1 MVLDHDILNKVE
13 CTGYALGFMSLDKE
27 VSLPTWGEGAMASS
41 SPPGSHTAC
50 SAPAPNPG
58 TTSDGLALQTEREI
72 PGRMRRLQDFAV
84 GPLRL
89 DLNGFVRR
97 AQ

>member
-27 VSLPTWGEGAMASS
+27 VSFPTWGEGATASS

-58 TTSDGLALQTEREI
+58 TTSDL
-72 PGRMRRLQDFAV
+72 
-84 GPLRL
+84 
-89 DLNGFVRR
+89 
-97 AQ
+97 

>member
-1 MVLDHDILNKVE
+1 MVLDLDILNKVE

-27 VSLPTWGEGAMASS
+27 VSFPTWGEGATASS

-58 TTSDGLALQTEREI
+58 TTSDL
-72 PGRMRRLQDFAV
+72 
-84 GPLRL
+84 
-89 DLNGFVRR
+89 
-97 AQ
+97 